1 MAEGPQCQGI
11 CCHLFRSV
19 GETIQIFW
27 EKQYKFFRNRVWK
40 EIIAFKELR
49 KTLWTI
55 YLPGNV

>member
-1 MAEGPQCQGI
+1 MSRDLLSPLQVSGRNNTNF
-11 CCHLFRSV
+11 L
-19 GETIQIFW
+19 GETIQILQ
-27 EKQYKFFRNRVWK
+27 EQ